1 MPKDGYR
8 TSKRTRNVVN
18 KRDSLLH
25 AFMEMRVAKGM
36 NTEKTSRV
44 IKEKVLNRRP
54 HVNIVAAEKFYN
66 FSSEKI
72 WNMQ

>member
-8 TSKRTRNVVN
+8 TSKRKRNVVN

-44 IKEKVLNRRP
+44 IKEKVLN
-54 HVNIVAAEKFYN
+54 
-66 FSSEKI
+66 
-72 WNMQ
+72 